1 MVGKTIF
8 DRLERIRNGKHTWE
22 DLRTLAD
29 YHFRVI
35 APCEQ
40 VEIGKTHLVVKG
52 IFHSIYQIKQEV
64 KNADRKTTKT
74 KGTRNRS

>member
-8 DRLERIRNGKHTWE
+8 DRLERIRKGKHTWE

-29 YHFRVI
+29 YYFRVR
-35 APCEQ
+35 APREQ
-40 VEIGKTHLVVKG
+40 VKVGKTHLAVKG

-64 KNADRKTTKT
+64 KNANSKRAET
-74 KGTRNRS
+74 KGTNNRS